1 MGELCNYVDS
11 YLKCSKVCV
20 WISCSKQVW
29 TKDVT
34 EQTEFREM
42 PTVKKREVFSLL
54 SECCRDAVMYSLSA
68 LVLLHVYIRPADSY
82 IKRFAFTNI
91 CPASDA
97 RLCVLHPWYLYL
109 GYSFQSVTN
118 KITET
123 LTPGMKLCIH
133 CQLHG
138 LMLLTLA
145 PTTSREPLPISSIDF
160 APSWGC
166 LICGGIFRPNGTY
179 FAINRGP
186 NYLKAQQLE
195 ELLILNRPNR
205 PGDDVKECTGATPL
219 SFVEEQVV
227 VDHINQVVCR
237 DEIAMGI
244 KYNQSKETDHHKEDR
259 ASKRRRKEDTQ
270 GNAPA

>member
-1 MGELCNYVDS
+1 M
-11 YLKCSKVCV
+11 
-20 WISCSKQVW
+20 
-29 TKDVT
+29 VT
-34 EQTEFREM
+34 N
-42 PTVKKREVFSLL
+42 PNA
-54 SECCRDAVMYSLSA
+54 CR
-68 LVLLHVYIRPADSY
+68 
-82 IKRFAFTNI
+82 
-91 CPASDA
+91 C
-97 RLCVLHPWYLYL
+97 LCVCP
-109 GYSFQSVTN
+109 
-118 KITET
+118 ITET

-179 FAINRGP
+179 INRGP

-205 PGDDVKECTGATPL
+205 PGDDVKETVLPREWERTKDEFQNMCTGATPL